1 MKKFNKRYRIRE
13 KDVFRVGTAFS
24 IPLTFSNHI
33 NHIEELNYI
42 YVPYAAPTRGMF
54 TPEISRNRKYQIKQ

>member
-1 MKKFNKRYRIRE
+1 MKKFSKQYRIRE
-13 KDVFRVGTAFS
+13 KDVFRVGTAFL

-33 NHIEELNYI
+33 NHIGELNYI
-42 YVPYAAPTRGMF
+42 YVPYEAPTRGMF

>member
-1 MKKFNKRYRIRE
+1 MKKFSKRYRIRE
-13 KDVFRVGTAFS
+13 KDVFRVGTAFL

-42 YVPYAAPTRGMF
+42 YVPYEAPARNMF
-54 TPEISRNRKYQIKQ
+54 TPETSRNRKYQIKQ